1 MAEEAMV
8 HPRASKRRVRLAY
21 GGRARSLR
29 RASRSEVSGGLLR
42 GDALPE
48 GAETRTHVLAKP
60 GRVTRYDYEYE
71 RKRMVNIFD

>member
-1 MAEEAMV
+1 M
-8 HPRASKRRVRLAY
+8 
-21 GGRARSLR
+21 
-29 RASRSEVSGGLLR
+29 SGGLLR